1 MVLTRKA
8 PGQARANPLG
18 VGGAAPDL
26 DTRKLLRRA
35 ATTALTAITAIGI
48 AGFLRSAHAD
58 APPQATIKSTS
69 AQRSEVG
76 ITVYNQNF
84 GLVREVRTIDLPTGR
99 SLLEFR
105 DVSQRIQTETVSIK
119 SLGGPLRVLEQNY
132 RYDLLSPQ
140 KLLEK
145 YVGKKVKVY
154 RWNEKTGK
162 DDEFEAEV
170 LAVSQGTVLR
180 INGEITYDFPGRIAF
195 PQLPDNLIAQPTL
208 VWMLDGGGPKQ
219 KIEVTYLTQNLGWKA
234 DYVFSINETD
244 TAGDLT
250 GWVTLNNTTGTAYEN
265 AKLKLV
271 AGDVQRV
278 RDEREESED
287 DYGGDR
293 LRSMDAQE
301 KNFQE
306 ESFFEYHLYTLD
318 RPTNLLN
325 AEQKQVTLLEAQG
338 VKVDKRLIF
347 YGAQY
352 YFRGQ
357 YGQVVSNQKVGVYLD
372 IENKEANHMGM
383 PLPKGTVRVYK
394 QDKSGAKQFIGEDNI
409 DHTPRDEKVR
419 IKMGEAFD
427 VVGDRKQTDY
437 KVLGSCTTESAWEI
451 SLRNHKDSA
460 TEVEVYEPV
469 GGDWEMVSS
478 SIPSTKKDAHTFT
491 FKPTIAARGEVKI
504 AYRVRVK
511 WC

>member
-1 MVLTRKA
+1 MSSRKRPVRYALLLALAGATATGFIA
-8 PGQARANPLG
+8 PR
-18 VGGAAPDL
+18 
-26 DTRKLLRRA
+26 
-35 ATTALTAITAIGI
+35 
-48 AGFLRSAHAD
+48 AHAD
-58 APPQATIKSTS
+58 APAQAALKST
-69 AQRSEVG
+69 AQQREEVG
-76 ITVYNQNF
+76 ITIYNQNF

-99 SLLEFR
+99 SFLEFR
-105 DVSQRIQTETVSIK
+105 DVSERIQTETVSIK
-119 SLGGPLRVLEQNY
+119 SLTPGAGQLRVLEQNY

-170 LAVSQGTVLR
+170 LSAGQGTVLR

-195 PQLPDNLIAQPTL
+195 PQIPENLISKPTL
-208 VWMLDGGGPKQ
+208 VWMLEGGGKQ
-219 KIEVTYLTQNLGWKA
+219 KIEVTYLTQNLNWNA
-234 DYVFSINETD
+234 DYVFTINEND
-244 TAGDLT
+244 TAGDIT
-250 GWVTLNNTTGTAYEN
+250 GWVTLNNTTGTAYDN

-278 RDEREESED
+278 QQAQMG
-287 DYGGDR
+287 YGGAMKSAPSASVPR
-293 LRSMDAQE
+293 RPQ
-301 KNFQE
+301 FQE
-306 ESFFEYHLYTLD
+306 EGFFEYHLYTLE
-318 RPTNLLN
+318 RPTTLLN

-347 YGAQY
+347 YGAAN

-372 IENKEANHMGM
+372 VENKETNHMGM
-383 PLPKGTVRVYK
+383 PLPKGVVRVYK
-394 QDKSGAKQFIGEDNI
+394 ADKSGAKQFIGEDNI

-437 KVLGSCTTESAWEI
+437 KILGSGTTESAWEI
-451 SLRNHKDSA
+451 SLRNHKDTPTA
-460 TEVEVYEPV
+460 VEVYEPV

-478 SIPSTKKDAHTFT
+478 SIPQAKKDPHTFT
-491 FKPTIAARGEVKI
+491 FMPTIAARGEVKI
-504 AYRVRVK
+504 TYRVRVK